1 MVRIWLPADTRRRLL
16 EALPSWSRAHKVLID
31 ATEIEYAVG
40 LRRLS
45 CTLPDALALLQVA
58 ERVDPESAPLIRIAV
73 RKARAMHSMRS
84 PLVQPLPP
92 ALPRQVRDRRSS
104 VAHLRRQATLHLLV
118 FTFPVLQ
125 LLDRARELLR
135 RIL

>member
-31 ATEIEYAVG
+31 ATEIDHAVG
-40 LRRLS
+40 LRRVS
-45 CTLPDALALLQVA
+45 CSLADALTLLQVA
-58 ERVDPESAPLIRIAV
+58 ERVHPESAPLIRIAI
-73 RKARAMHSMRS
+73 RKARAMHSTLS

-92 ALPRQVRDRRSS
+92 ALPRQACDRRPS

-118 FTFPVLQ
+118 FTFPVLRF
-125 LLDRARELLR
+125 LDRARELLR
-135 RIL
+135 RFL